1 MDINIRKE
9 IGRCHQCGHE
19 YLILTRKIEYPKG
32 LKVPVTPT
40 CPECSSEDIV
50 LFSTK
55 KTFVN
60 VPEDNLTDL
69 SKTLL
74 HDISCVKCGKFLPL
88 LSGERVELIFEMGK
102 VVNEAE
108 GLVKEWR
115 LSAPFYKYCM
125 EHESED
131 SLIDAS
137 QKYFKNEDEESTE
150 ELLKKAI
157 RGWKY

>member
-19 YLILTRKIEYPKG
+19 YLILTRKIEYPKE
-32 LKVPVTPT
+32 LKVLVTPT
-40 CPECSSEDIV
+40 CPECSSEDVV

-55 KTFVN
+55 KTFVR

-74 HDISCVKCGKFLPL
+74 HDTSCVKCGKFLPL
-88 LSGERVELIFEMGK
+88 LSGERVELIFEMEK

-108 GLVKEWR
+108 GLVEEWR
-115 LSAPFYKYCM
+115 LSAPFCKYCM

-131 SLIDAS
+131 SLINAS
-137 QKYFKNEDEESTE
+137 QKYFEDENEESAE
-150 ELLKKAI
+150 ELLKKAT
-157 RGWKY
+157 RSWKY